1 MNTCSKLLS
10 SMQMTNFKELKIK
23 FAFSRFHSNLN
34 KNIMMLLFFNTSA
47 PFFYRNLCS
56 FSSYKAN
63 LI

>member
-10 SMQMTNFKELKIK
+10 SMQMTNFKGLKIK
-23 FAFSRFHSNLN
+23 FAFIHFHSNLN
-34 KNIMMLLFFNTSA
+34 KTIMMLLFFNTSA